1 MPQGA
6 KEQTVY
12 GAFSAFFAVVSGYL
26 GIVVVPIT
34 VLLVVM
40 IIDYI
45 TGMVAA
51 WHEAELSSKKGIFGI
66 VKKLCYIFA
75 VTVGIGVDWLIY
87 SGLQSMNV
95 SLGVSTFFGL
105 LVTFWLIINEL
116 ISILENLSK
125 IGIPLPNFLKTIV
138 NRLKTTTEK
147 IGNKDKTEGEEKDEK
162 GN

>member
-6 KEQTVY
+6 KGQTVF

-51 WHEAELSSKKGIFGI
+51 WHGADLSSKKGIFGI
-66 VKKLCYIFA
+66 VKKLCYLFA
-75 VTVGIGVDWLIY
+75 VAVGIGVDWLIY

-125 IGIPLPNFLKTIV
+125 IGIPLPKFLTTIV

-147 IGNKDKTEGEEKDEK
+147 IGDKEEKGEESNEK